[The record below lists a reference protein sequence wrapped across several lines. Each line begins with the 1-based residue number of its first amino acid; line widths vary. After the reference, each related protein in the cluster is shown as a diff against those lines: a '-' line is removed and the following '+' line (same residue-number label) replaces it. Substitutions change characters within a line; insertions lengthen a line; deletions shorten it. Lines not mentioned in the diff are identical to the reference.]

1 MSTILVID
9 DNPDMHRLYKTA
21 LQRPGYRLLQ
31 ASSGADALL
40 VMGDHFPDVIVLD
53 LAMPTMDGVEFLRV
67 LRQQPEWQTIPVI
80 VITAF
85 STGNGLE
92 FINDLGVTEHLVKA
106 NFSVK
111 ELRARI
117 TKCLGGAA
125 ATGESQI
132 NAA

>member
-67 LRQQPEWQTIPVI
+67 LRQQPEWRTVPVI

-92 FINDLGVTEHLVKA
+92 FTKELGVADHFVKG
-106 NFSVK
+106 NFSIK
-111 ELRARI
+111 DLRARI
-117 TKCLGGAA
+117 AERLNPAA
-125 ATGESQI
+125 QVS
-132 NAA
+132 AA

>member
-67 LRQQPEWQTIPVI
+67 LRQQPEWRTVPVI

-85 STGNGLE
+85 SNGHGLE
-92 FINDLGVTEHLVKA
+92 FIKDLGVTDHFVKG
-106 NFSVK
+106 NFSIK
-111 ELRARI
+111 DLRARI
-117 TKCLGGAA
+117 AERLGIPAQISAA
-125 ATGESQI
+125 
-132 NAA
+132 